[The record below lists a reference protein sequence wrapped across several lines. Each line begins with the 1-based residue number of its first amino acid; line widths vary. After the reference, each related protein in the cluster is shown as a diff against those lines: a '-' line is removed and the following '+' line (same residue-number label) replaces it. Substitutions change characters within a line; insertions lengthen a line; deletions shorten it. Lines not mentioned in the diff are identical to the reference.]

1 MPIYIVMICIIVII
15 VIIGLVDMFST
26 NIKFKL
32 IYKLVR
38 YVNNKEIN
46 NIVNTIIKDKKELNE
61 NDIRDKVIANYLEKG
76 HMFDSIAI
84 TLLITIIGLIIGVI
98 TDDEYTKIII
108 IVWIGISFFNLLLV
122 LKNETD
128 YIIEQKALLDL
139 KRENKKILKLIC
151 TLFTE

>member
-46 NIVNTIIKDKKELNE
+46 NIVNTIIKDKKELKNG
-61 NDIRDKVIANYLEKG
+61 KQ
-76 HMFDSIAI
+76 
-84 TLLITIIGLIIGVI
+84 
-98 TDDEYTKIII
+98 
-108 IVWIGISFFNLLLV
+108 IS
-122 LKNETD
+122 
-128 YIIEQKALLDL
+128 
-139 KRENKKILKLIC
+139 
-151 TLFTE
+151 

>member
-1 MPIYIVMICIIVII
+1 
-15 VIIGLVDMFST
+15 
-26 NIKFKL
+26 
-32 IYKLVR
+32 
-38 YVNNKEIN
+38 
-46 NIVNTIIKDKKELNE
+46 
-61 NDIRDKVIANYLEKG
+61 
-76 HMFDSIAI
+76 MFDSIAI

-139 KRENKKILKLIC
+139 KEKIKKS
-151 TLFTE
+151 

>member
-15 VIIGLVDMFST
+15 VIIGLVDMFSR

-84 TLLITIIGLIIGVI
+84 TLLI
-98 TDDEYTKIII
+98 II

-139 KRENKKILKLIC
+139 KEKIKKS
-151 TLFTE
+151 

>member
-1 MPIYIVMICIIVII
+1 M
-15 VIIGLVDMFST
+15 LFRS
-26 NIKFKL
+26 
-32 IYKLVR
+32 
-38 YVNNKEIN
+38 
-46 NIVNTIIKDKKELNE
+46 
-61 NDIRDKVIANYLEKG
+61 ANYLEKG

-139 KRENKKILKLIC
+139 KEKIKKS
-151 TLFTE
+151 

>member
-46 NIVNTIIKDKKELNE
+46 NIVNTIIKDKKE
-61 NDIRDKVIANYLEKG
+61 
-76 HMFDSIAI
+76 
-84 TLLITIIGLIIGVI
+84 
-98 TDDEYTKIII
+98 
-108 IVWIGISFFNLLLV
+108 
-122 LKNETD
+122 
-128 YIIEQKALLDL
+128 
-139 KRENKKILKLIC
+139 
-151 TLFTE
+151 TE

>member
-46 NIVNTIIKDKKELNE
+46 NIVSTIIKDKKELNE

-139 KRENKKILKLIC
+139 KEKIKKS
-151 TLFTE
+151 